1 MDAFA
6 SIISNN
12 VNTIMKRMT
21 SLSIVLMLPTLIAS
35 FYGMNVD
42 IHLEEVPFRFLADC
56 ALLHRIVNIGV
67 RDIPENQMVLN
78 STQNLLYGILL
89 HIIEVVQTCKIKTA
103 CHLI

>member
-42 IHLEEVPFRFLADC
+42 IHLEECPYFLFECLSFEC
-56 ALLHRIVNIGV
+56 ALFHRIVNACV
-67 RDIPENQMVLN
+67 CNIPED
-78 STQNLLYGILL
+78 
-89 HIIEVVQTCKIKTA
+89 
-103 CHLI
+103 